1 MKSPSLKFLITVAIV
16 TLICAGGQA
25 LWNIFAPAQYVIS
38 DGFLLLGIIA
48 FMATA
53 VHLFLLNRAQG
64 SGASFVRSFIG
75 STALKFM
82 FYLMILIVFVLFT
95 KDNKQVLVIHF
106 LVYYAIYTVLEVAML
121 YSALQQLK
129 PQPEVKPEAPKA

>member
-1 MKSPSLKFLITVAIV
+1 
-16 TLICAGGQA
+16 
-25 LWNIFAPAQYVIS
+25 
-38 DGFLLLGIIA
+38 
-48 FMATA
+48 MATA